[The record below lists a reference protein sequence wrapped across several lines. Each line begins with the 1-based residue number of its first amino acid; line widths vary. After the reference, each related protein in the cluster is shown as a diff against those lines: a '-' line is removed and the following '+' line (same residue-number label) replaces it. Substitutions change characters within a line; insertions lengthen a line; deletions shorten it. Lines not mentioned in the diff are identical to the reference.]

1 MSEGDHGRCADEIES
16 FPCPAHLREHM
27 IACGYNPGD
36 LPDPSSPMSVLSLFS
51 DEQGYEIQAWCR
63 WCMSSFRST
72 DEFRAHLDDLVNSC
86 SAFADLRN
94 NEKAMKLLEWM
105 EDGMDDIE
113 F

>member
-1 MSEGDHGRCADEIES
+1 
-16 FPCPAHLREHM
+16 
-27 IACGYNPGD
+27 
-36 LPDPSSPMSVLSLFS
+36 MSVLSLFS